1 MTIGEEMLDFRARH
15 KISMRE
21 FAARAGVTLQT
32 VYAIENGLQKPTRT
46 TERKIRIVLEEGE

>member
-1 MTIGEEMLDFRARH
+1 MLDFRARH